1 MEAFIPLHLAAAVA
15 EVISAAAA
23 AVLTTVVPVPMA
35 AAAAAAVQAFIQLEE
50 LAPKDSKQAMAKL
63 SLLM

>member
-1 MEAFIPLHLAAAVA
+1 MEAFMRLHLAAAA
-15 EVISAAAA
+15 AAVISAAVA
-23 AVLTTVVPVPMA
+23 AVLTTVVQVPMA
-35 AAAAAAVQAFIQLEE
+35 AAAAAAAQAFIQLEE

>member
-1 MEAFIPLHLAAAVA
+1 MEAFMPLRL
-15 EVISAAAA
+15 AAAA
-23 AVLTTVVPVPMA
+23 AAVITAAEPEVLTTVVPVPMA